1 MGCRRCLPF
10 GLVILSVSA
19 ACSSISV
26 QNEDNVASSPVT
38 GVQTTRGGAF
48 TAAQAARGSQ
58 VYDAYCASC
67 HPADF
72 YEAQLAIWE
81 GTAVSEFLDALM
93 ATMPSENPGALAT
106 SQYVDVIAYI
116 FSITGSPAGMQELT
130 IDNAGSVRITNE

>member
-1 MGCRRCLPF
+1 MGCWRCLPV
-10 GLVILSVSA
+10 GLAILSVSA
-19 ACSSISV
+19 ACSTTSV
-26 QNEDNVASSPVT
+26 QEEDNSASPLVA
-38 GVQTTRGGAF
+38 GVQTTRDGAF
-48 TAAQAARGSQ
+48 TTAQAARGRQ
-58 VYDAYCASC
+58 VYDTYCASC
-67 HPADF
+67 HQADF
-72 YEAQLAIWE
+72 YDAQLPIWE